1 MNRDKLGKLTIEELV
16 EGFVVIA
23 LEQDKALRHGQH
35 AKYNRLFDQMET
47 IKQELQERTGDQR
60 QALVAL
66 HSHPNAQ
73 VRLKSAIATLAL
85 APEAAQRTLQAISER
100 NEYPQAVYA
109 RDMISALDKGSYN
122 SR

>member
-16 EGFVVIA
+16 EGFVAIA

-35 AKYNRLFDQMET
+35 PKYNRLFDQMET

>member
-66 HSHPNAQ
+66 HSHPNAL

-85 APEAAQRTLQAISER
+85 APEAAQRTLQASANAMNTASSLCSGHDKR
-100 NEYPQAVYA
+100 A
-109 RDMISALDKGSYN
+109 RQREL
-122 SR
+122 

>member
-1 MNRDKLGKLTIEELV
+1 MNRDKLRKLTIEELV
-16 EGFVVIA
+16 EGFVAIA

-66 HSHPNAQ
+66 HSHPNAL